1 MKIRRAGKRI
11 KGRAGV
17 AWLTGLIAGA
27 VAAVALIVPAGAGAS
42 QVLLNQIDETSP
54 QSFPSQDFETEFNEF
69 DASLADDFSVPVG
82 FTWTIESVLARGK
95 SQGTGVGT
103 TARVTIYEDGVDEP
117 GDVLFTRTG
126 TVTGFP
132 RMQIAIPQP
141 PTIATGTYWI
151 SVESLM
157 PAGSFES
164 PNQWFWAVND
174 NGPRGSEAVFRNPG
188 DGFGTG
194 CTVFTPRIDCVFPN
208 TTNPPGDDL
217 SFSITGT
224 PVSNGPTGECLDAQ
238 AKLKQAKKRLA
249 KAKKKAAEA
258 TGKAE
263 KKKTKEKVKKTKR
276 AVRKAQAD
284 VEEDCFSAPPGD

>member
-27 VAAVALIVPAGAGAS
+27 VAAAALIVPAGAGAS

-54 QSFPSQDFETEFNEF
+54 QSFPSQDFETEFNQF
-69 DASLADDFSVPVG
+69 DATLADDFSVPPG

-95 SQGTGVGT
+95 NQGSGVGT
-103 TARVTIYEDGVDEP
+103 TARVTIYEDGVDQP
-117 GDVLFTRTG
+117 GNVLFTRTG

-141 PTIATGTYWI
+141 PTVASGTYWI

-157 PAGSFES
+157 PAGSFEN

-174 NGPRGSEAVFRNPG
+174 GGPFGAEAVFKNPG

-194 CTVFTPRIDCVFPN
+194 CTVFTPRIDCTFPN

-224 PVSNGPTGECLDAQ
+224 PVSNGPTGECLDAR
-238 AKLKQAKKRLA
+238 AKLEQAKKRLA
-249 KAKKKAAEA
+249 KAEKKLSKAEGKAAKKKA
-258 TGKAE
+258 
-263 KKKTKEKVKKTKR
+263 KEKVKKAKR
-276 AVRKAQAD
+276 AVRKAKAD
-284 VEEDCFSAPPGD
+284 VEEDCLVPTP